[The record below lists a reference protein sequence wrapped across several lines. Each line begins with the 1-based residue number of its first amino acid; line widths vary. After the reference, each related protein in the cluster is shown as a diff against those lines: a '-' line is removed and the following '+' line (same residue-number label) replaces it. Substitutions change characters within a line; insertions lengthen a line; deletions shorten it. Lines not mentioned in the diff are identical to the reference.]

1 MTLLFERPLCV
12 AVVGGAAARD
22 GGDGGGDGAD
32 ADDGDATRCGVTL
45 VLHHLVYDAHSL
57 AWLADAWRALGRG
70 EALPPPTDRAVYAA
84 LARRRAADAR
94 APYAGPTGLAFG
106 AAPARCVAH
115 GVGARVP
122 ARSSPWAAV
131 LRPLLRRAA
140 ARFGSGGGPVYFALH
155 ADWRAELDGALDA
168 TNAVGFLARDVVY
181 RFHAADGR
189 FERTELVDAPGGWD
203 ARRLLWVNLVRVPS
217 DEREQMYDWYQQ
229 PPLSVHVLMGPSCTI
244 WNAPV
249 SLLPLDV
256 AVPPERKTADVSC
269 FWKPAPRPVVRAGE

>member
-1 MTLLFERPLCV
+1 M
-12 AVVGGAAARD
+12 
-22 GGDGGGDGAD
+22 
-32 ADDGDATRCGVTL
+32 
-45 VLHHLVYDAHSL
+45 
-57 AWLADAWRALGRG
+57 
-70 EALPPPTDRAVYAA
+70 
-84 LARRRAADAR
+84 
-94 APYAGPTGLAFG
+94 
-106 AAPARCVAH
+106 
-115 GVGARVP
+115 
-122 ARSSPWAAV
+122 
-131 LRPLLRRAA
+131 
-140 ARFGSGGGPVYFALH
+140 
-155 ADWRAELDGALDA
+155 ALDA